1 MCAAW
6 LPHELLCAW
15 KMGTQQHRYHNFII
29 FSLLRHFF
37 FPKVFHG
44 HCKYLLWNENFLKYA
59 FKSTPLVPQ
68 QGGLS
73 PLFPFLLLTAAVPH
87 CCGWEL
93 FYPVTKLF
101 VPNLYKMCESHAWK
115 VLRADASTQA
125 DDQGYFLLSREKQNI
140 EGRSSGAWAALD
152 PGWPLLAVAAL
163 AASGGFRKVEK
174 AEHNKRLRKGAAK
187 VITVIFDLW
196 ISKCFLSCAW
206 FYPSALPSLQ
216 RPPLPSWSL
225 LSVTKMSSLG
235 MMNIKIHP
243 LTLQWGG
250 VWAAPTSQPA
260 VPPCQQIREG
270 DTTLVYPGF
279 LPNPDSW
286 L

>member
-140 EGRSSGAWAALD
+140 EGEKQWCLSSIGSWLASSGCGCSGCFRRIPESGKSWAQQ
-152 PGWPLLAVAAL
+152 
-163 AASGGFRKVEK
+163 K
-174 AEHNKRLRKGAAK
+174 AEKGGSQSDYSDFWL
-187 VITVIFDLW
+187 VDL
-196 ISKCFLSCAW
+196 
-206 FYPSALPSLQ
+206 
-216 RPPLPSWSL
+216 
-225 LSVTKMSSLG
+225 
-235 MMNIKIHP
+235 
-243 LTLQWGG
+243 
-250 VWAAPTSQPA
+250 
-260 VPPCQQIREG
+260 
-270 DTTLVYPGF
+270 
-279 LPNPDSW
+279 
-286 L
+286 